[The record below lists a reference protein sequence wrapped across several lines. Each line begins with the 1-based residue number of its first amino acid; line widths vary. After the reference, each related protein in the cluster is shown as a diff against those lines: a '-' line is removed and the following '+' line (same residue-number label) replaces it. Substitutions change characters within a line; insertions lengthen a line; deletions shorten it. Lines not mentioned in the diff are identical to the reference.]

1 VSSTPDRQ
9 AAAVELGDV
18 TLGHLDLDELLA
30 ELLERA
36 VELLHVDTAA
46 VLLLD
51 ASGVDLVARAAR
63 GIEEEVRQG
72 VRVPVGTGFAGRIA
86 AEGRTVVLDR
96 VDESTVRNPI
106 LWRRGIK
113 TMLGTPL
120 RADGRLVGVMHVGS
134 KHERLFVDRDTEIL
148 ELIADRIGIALHVRL
163 LEADRD
169 AAEAIQRSLL
179 PSAPSIV
186 ADFTCSAR
194 YVPAERG
201 GLGGDWYDVFQI
213 DDGSVWFVVGD
224 VTGHGLRAAT
234 VMGRVRSALRAY
246 ALLGEGPDEVLA
258 MTDRK
263 MAHFEVGTMATA
275 AIAVFCPPYD
285 EALVALAGHPPPV
298 HASRGHDPVLVAAR
312 PGPPLGVGT
321 AGRPASTTVPMA
333 RGDVLVGY
341 TDGLIERRGESIEL
355 GLERVRSSVS
365 AKDPSG
371 LCDDVMSSVVGNHIP
386 EDDIALLAVRR
397 RDQPRG

>member
-1 VSSTPDRQ
+1 MDPDAERTSPE
-9 AAAVELGDV
+9 VELGDL
-18 TLGHLDLDELLA
+18 TLGHLDLDDLLA
-30 ELLERA
+30 ELLDRA

-86 AEGRTVVLDR
+86 SENRAVVIDH
-96 VDESTVRNPI
+96 VDEVTVRNPL

-120 RADGRLVGVMHVGS
+120 RADGRVIGVVHVGS
-134 KHERLFVDRDTEIL
+134 RVERPFSDRDIEIL
-148 ELIADRIGIALHVRL
+148 ELVADRIGIALHVRL

-179 PSAPSIV
+179 PSAPASV
-186 ADFTCSAR
+186 AEFACAAR

-201 GLGGDWYDVFQI
+201 GLGGDWYDVFQL

-224 VTGHGLRAAT
+224 VAGHGLRAAT
-234 VMGRVRSALRAY
+234 IMGRVRSALRAN
-246 ALLGEGPDEVLA
+246 ALIGEGPDAVLA

-275 AIAVFCPPYD
+275 AVVLTHPPYD
-285 EALVALAGHPPPV
+285 DALVALAGHPPPV
-298 HASRGHDPVLVAAR
+298 LVVEGGTPELVEAR
-312 PGPPLGVGT
+312 PGPPLGVGR
-321 AGRPASTTVPMA
+321 GVRPAAITVPLEPGA
-333 RGDVLVGY
+333 VLVGY
-341 TDGLIERRGESIEL
+341 TDGLIERRGESIHL
-355 GLERVRSSVS
+355 GLERVRAAVS
-365 AKDPSG
+365 AKDPATV
-371 LCDDVMSSVVGNHIP
+371 CEDVMSKVVGSYVP

-397 RDQPRG
+397 RQ

>member
-1 VSSTPDRQ
+1 
-9 AAAVELGDV
+9 
-18 TLGHLDLDELLA
+18 
-30 ELLERA
+30 
-36 VELLHVDTAA
+36 
-46 VLLLD
+46 
-51 ASGVDLVARAAR
+51 
-63 GIEEEVRQG
+63 
-72 VRVPVGTGFAGRIA
+72 
-86 AEGRTVVLDR
+86 VVLDR

-134 KHERLFVDRDTEIL
+134 KHERLFVDRDIEIL
-148 ELIADRIGIALHVRL
+148 ELVAGRIGIALHVRL

-201 GLGGDWYDVFQI
+201 GLGGDWYDVFQV

-275 AIAVFCPPYD
+275 AIAVFCQPYD

-298 HASRGHDPVLVAAR
+298 HASRDHDPVLVVAR